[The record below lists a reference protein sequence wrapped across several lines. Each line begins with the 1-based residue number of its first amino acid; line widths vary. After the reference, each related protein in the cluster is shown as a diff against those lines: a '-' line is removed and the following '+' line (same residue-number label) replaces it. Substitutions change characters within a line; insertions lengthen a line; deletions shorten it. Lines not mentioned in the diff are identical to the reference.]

1 MQSDRGKDSAKDFGP
16 RLVIKRAAE
25 LSRFIF
31 GHYRSAALSKNS
43 PVTLGYQLIQRN
55 DARHLVRQTKLLRK
69 FLAVNNKGCVLDSLI
84 TTNQKAVIP
93 FCLHF

>member
-31 GHYRSAALSKNS
+31 GHYRTAALSK
-43 PVTLGYQLIQRN
+43 
-55 DARHLVRQTKLLRK
+55 K
-69 FLAVNNKGCVLDSLI
+69 
-84 TTNQKAVIP
+84 
-93 FCLHF
+93 